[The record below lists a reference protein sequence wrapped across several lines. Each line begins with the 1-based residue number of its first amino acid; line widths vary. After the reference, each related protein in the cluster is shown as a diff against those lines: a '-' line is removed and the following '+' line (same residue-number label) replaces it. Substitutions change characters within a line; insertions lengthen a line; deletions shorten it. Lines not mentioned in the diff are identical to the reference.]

1 MNAVIDLDAIKA
13 DSADGVVSRFA
24 VPAIRCAGCISK
36 IENGLLKEHGIISA
50 RVNFST
56 KQVAVSHLPDL
67 REDTIKYKIEQ
78 LGFDVQ
84 ILADNPLAEEKGG
97 TDKLIRALAVAGFG
111 MMNIMLLSVSV
122 WSGAMG
128 TTRDLFHW
136 ISALIAI
143 PVILYS
149 GRPFFSS
156 AFMALRYG
164 RTNMDVPISVGIIL
178 ATGLS
183 IFETMTS
190 GAHAYFESVVM
201 LIFFLLAGRVLDGMM
216 RDRARDG
223 ISALLK
229 QTAPGAMVLNDD
241 GTTGWVNAKELRP
254 DMQMVVAAGDNLA
267 ADGVIEEGNSNF
279 DFALMTGESEPQPK
293 ASGDLV
299 LAGTLNLTAPVTVRI
314 TAAGEDTSLSDIARL
329 MDEAGQQ
336 RSFYVRV
343 ADKAARYYAPAVHS
357 LAVLAFVF
365 WMLAGVG
372 WHQSLLISVAVLII
386 TCPCALGLAVPAAQ
400 VVASGALLRKG
411 VMIKDGS
418 ALERLAEAD
427 RALFDKTGTLTLG
440 RPVPVNLDHLSLPQK
455 QVALA
460 LAQAS
465 NHPVSKGIRAA
476 LLVQN
481 IAPVRIDALEELPGE
496 GMSGRWDGIDVALGK
511 PVKSDDHLSCQI
523 SIGNEQVAIELQ
535 DEIRPD
541 VAEAIDR
548 LNALGL
554 PATIISGDNILSVA
568 KIAKAT
574 GLTAQAD
581 ASPQDKLQ
589 TIRRLG
595 GSGSKILMVGD
606 GLNDG
611 PALAAAHV
619 SIAPGSASDVGQQAA
634 DAVFTSDSFLPVALA
649 VQTAQRTMQIVRQ
662 NFALA
667 IGYNIL
673 AVPLALTGMVT
684 PLIAAIAMSLSS
696 LIVVGNALRLNGA
709 AK

>member
-1 MNAVIDLDAIKA
+1 MNAAIDLDALKA

-36 IENGLLKEHGIISA
+36 IENGLLREHDILSA

-67 REDTIKYKIEQ
+67 REDTIKQKIEQ

-122 WSGAMG
+122 WSGAAG

-164 RTNMDVPISVGIIL
+164 RTNMDVPITVGIIL

-241 GTTGWVNAKELRP
+241 GTTSWVNAKDLRP
-254 DMQMVVAAGDNLA
+254 DMRMVVAAGDNLA
-267 ADGVIEEGNSNF
+267 ADGVIEQGNSNF

-357 LAVLAFVF
+357 LALLAFVF
-365 WMLAGVG
+365 WMFAGVG

-440 RPVPVNLDHLSLPQK
+440 RPVPVNLDHLSLSQK

-465 NHPVSKGIRAA
+465 NHPVSKGIRTA
-476 LLVQN
+476 LLAQN
-481 IAPVRIDALEELPGE
+481 IAPVQIDALEEVPGE

-511 PVKSDDHLSCQI
+511 PIKSDDHLSCQI
-523 SIGNEQVAIELQ
+523 SIGNEQVTIELQ

-541 VAEAIDR
+541 AVETIDR
-548 LNALGL
+548 LKALGL
-554 PATIISGDNILSVA
+554 PATIISGDNAASVA
-568 KIAKAT
+568 KTANAA
-574 GLTAQAD
+574 GLTAQAG

-589 TIRRLG
+589 VIARLSA
-595 GSGSKILMVGD
+595 SGSKVLMVGD

-634 DAVFTSDSFLPVALA
+634 DVVFTSDSFLPVALA